1 MPISHQS
8 SRTLDKGGM
17 YEEHGHLILDWLFQ
31 TESPTMFK
39 NYTKSTR
46 QKLPRDW
53 RIDEFV
59 KEQVNR

>member
-39 NYTKSTR
+39 KKTNSTR

-53 RIDEFV
+53 RID
-59 KEQVNR
+59 